1 MVNDIMNAL
10 QNKIWERNLKMKKLV
25 AMVLCLAVIMGT
37 ASCSS
42 TTETSRKNR
51 RDESSTEETKKKRE
65 TESEETE
72 SETEE
77 QTTHDNDTNIVYSG
91 DQVKFSTT
99 DRNGQ
104 QYDESLFADYELVM
118 INFWEPWCGPCVG
131 EIPDLQELY
140 ANYKDKDFL
149 IIGVYSE
156 TTMESEVDQILS
168 DSNVDYLILR
178 YTSEFDKFQSGYVP
192 TTIIV
197 DKNGNVINTGESYQ
211 GVDESLIVG
220 SRSYSD
226 WEAIITRYLK

>member
-1 MVNDIMNAL
+1 MG
-10 QNKIWERNLKMKKLV
+10 KEFCMKKFV

-37 ASCSS
+37 ASCSA

-51 RDESSTEETKKKRE
+51 REETSSEETKKKRE
-65 TESEETE
+65 TEADGG
-72 SETEE
+72 TEE
-77 QTTHDNDTNIVYSG
+77 TTHDNDTNIVYSG
-91 DQVKFSTT
+91 DQVKFSTS
-99 DRNGQ
+99 DRDGNH
-104 QYDESLFADYELVM
+104 YDESIFADYELIM

-131 EIPDLQELY
+131 EIPDLQQLY
-140 ANYKDKDFL
+140 ADYKDKDFL

-156 TTMESEVDQILS
+156 NTMESEVDQILN
-168 DSNVDYLILR
+168 DSKVDYLILK
-178 YTSEFDKFQSGYVP
+178 YTSDFDKFQSGYVP

-220 SRSYSD
+220 SRSYRD